1 LEKEGTALNMDIFQ
15 AVALAFIQGLTEFL
29 PISSSAHLILPSQL
43 LGWPD
48 QGLAFD
54 VGVHVGTLIAVVFY
68 FRHDLIRLLVAWCRS
83 LAGTR
88 SVDAA
93 LSWYLLLAT
102 VPAVLAGFFLSG
114 MIEHFARSILV
125 IAGTTLIFGA
135 LLGWADSRRTE
146 TRVLGN
152 LGVRDAIWIGLAQAV
167 ALIPGTSRSGIT
179 MTAGLMLGFERDA
192 AARFSFLLSIPVIVG
207 AGVFKGLDLAQSGTT
222 ASWELVGL
230 GALLSA
236 LSAWACIWLFLSW
249 LNRIGMLPFV
259 FYRLL
264 LGVALVGVYFAD

>member
-1 LEKEGTALNMDIFQ
+1 MITDVFQ
-15 AVALAFIQGLTEFL
+15 AILLAVIQGLTEFL

-43 LGWPD
+43 FGWPD

-54 VGVHVGTLIAVVFY
+54 VGVHVGTLVAVMFY
-68 FRHDLIRLLVAWCRS
+68 FRHDLTRLLGAWWSSLGGKRS
-83 LAGTR
+83 AD
-88 SVDAA
+88 SA

-102 VPAVLAGFFLSG
+102 LPALLAGFFLSG
-114 MIEHFARSILV
+114 MIEHLARSILV

-135 LLGWADSRRTE
+135 LLGWADRRRSE
-146 TRVLGN
+146 VRALVSLGP
-152 LGVRDAIWIGLAQAV
+152 RDALWIGIAQAM

-179 MTAGLMLGFERDA
+179 MTAGLMLGFDRDA

-207 AGVFKGLDLAQSGTT
+207 AGFFKGLELLQSGAA

-230 GALLSA
+230 GAVLAA

-259 FYRLL
+259 IYRLL
-264 LGVALVGVYFAD
+264 LGLVLLGVYFAG